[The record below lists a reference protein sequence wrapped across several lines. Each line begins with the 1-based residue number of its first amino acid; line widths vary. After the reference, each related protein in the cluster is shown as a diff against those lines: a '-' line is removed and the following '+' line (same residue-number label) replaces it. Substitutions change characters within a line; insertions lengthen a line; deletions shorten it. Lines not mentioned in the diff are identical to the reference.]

1 MQTLWQDIRYG
12 AGMLLKQPGLSLIC
26 IAELTLSIGA
36 NTDPI
41 IALQAEYPT

>member
-12 AGMLLKQPGLSLIC
+12 ARTLLKQPGFSLIC
-26 IAELTLSIGA
+26 IAELAPSIGA

-41 IALQAEYPT
+41 IALQAE